1 MEAKKKSK
9 KNILPKRNFVEIEGK
24 ISYDEKWG
32 AWNIIRLKSDFI
44 KEFPDLKEKRS
55 QFSYKIVV
63 FRSNEDAENSLKE
76 IKKQDGSLPIFL
88 FLYKEIPESI

>member
-1 MEAKKKSK
+1 MIKKNK